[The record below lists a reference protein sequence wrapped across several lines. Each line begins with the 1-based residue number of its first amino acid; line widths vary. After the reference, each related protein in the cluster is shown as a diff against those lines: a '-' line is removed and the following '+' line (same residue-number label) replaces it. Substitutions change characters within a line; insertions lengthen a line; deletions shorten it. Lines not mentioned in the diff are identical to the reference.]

1 MMRDFLLWLGARDGR
16 CPQRPLTERATTP
29 HRKRSIRNVV
39 YPTVWAVRLQIEIG
53 ASGVNLYWPSK
64 LGRLYQLYR
73 STVLPAWEAI
83 GARIP
88 GDGLAQNYF
97 DKRDGTMRR
106 FYRITE
112 FADP

>member
-1 MMRDFLLWLGARDGR
+1 MAR
-16 CPQRPLTERATTP
+16 RARRKMPGVASDRARNNATG
-29 HRKRSIRNVV
+29 KRSIRNVV

-64 LGRLYQLYR
+64 LGRSYQLYR
-73 STVLPAWEAI
+73 STVLLVWEAI

-97 DKRDGTMRR
+97 DKRDGTMPR

-112 FADP
+112 FTDT